1 MEANSRAFSLNQGGF
16 RMKYQML
23 FTAALVM
30 LTITACGTTVPA
42 VTDQTQSDVSLEASR
57 VRTPP
62 PPKPVSLAFRTYTV
76 TVVRNGLTLRGFLNI
91 TNEAVPNQPG
101 ALRATYTV
109 PKASYLESFPAS
121 AAVVAAW
128 VPFESL
134 PGIFETAIYY
144 GLPSII
150 TLGTNNSI
158 SLKTGNPDPNSLNQ
172 GQVVL
177 NLAGQLVKPAPT
189 VVGGFANPDIV
200 GNPAAPGTTP
210 VSAWSGLCAVS
221 LGFCK

>member
-1 MEANSRAFSLNQGGF
+1 MN
-16 RMKYQML
+16 YQML
-23 FTAALVM
+23 LTAALVM
-30 LTITACGTTVPA
+30 LTVTSCGTTVPA
-42 VTDQTQSDVSLEASR
+42 ATDQTQSDVSLEASR
-57 VRTPP
+57 VKTPP
-62 PPKPVSLAFRTYTV
+62 PAKPINLAFRTYTV
-76 TVVRNGLTLRGFLNI
+76 TVVRNGLTLRGFFNI
-91 TNEAVPNQPG
+91 SNEAVPNQSG

-109 PKASYLESFPAS
+109 PKASYLALFPAS
-121 AAVVAAW
+121 DAVIASW
-128 VPFESL
+128 VPFELPPLIFDPSIYYSL
-134 PGIFETAIYY
+134 PGT
-144 GLPSII
+144 I
-150 TLGTNNSI
+150 TLGANNSI

-210 VSAWSGLCAVS
+210 VSSWSALCAVS